1 MLKLMRSNEEMLKL
15 EQLMGLLKDD
25 MSRQIEEEE

>member
-1 MLKLMRSNEEMLKL
+1 MRSNEEMLKL